1 MVLRPV
7 LPEQL
12 QDGEPVVYIPDPCPG
27 RIMLIE
33 GDYRP
38 FPCCTEI
45 AEDISSPVP
54 ICKKFAEDLFYDP
67 KWGSSNIRISELA
80 YHYLTSS
87 WLIKFIPCIYSLVFI
102 ISMPLNVM
110 AIIIFLFKM
119 KVRNPAILYMLNLA
133 VADVLFISVLPFK
146 ITYHFLGNNWPFS
159 SGMCRFVTAAF
170 YCNMYCSILLMM
182 SISVDRFLGI
192 VFPIHSLSWRTLGR
206 ASVVCILVW
215 VMSMASTVPIL
226 ISEQTMYIPILNITT
241 CHDVLD
247 VEDQQTFYGYYFSS
261 LCLLYFFVPLIF
273 ITVSY
278 VGIIHR
284 LRASNIGNGLKKK
297 QAIFL
302 SIIVFCIFT
311 ICFGPTNIIF
321 LSHYL
326 NFSGEI
332 KESLY
337 VAHTLCVCVSSISC
351 CLDSF
356 IYFYVSPEC
365 RNHVYRL
372 LCRTKA
378 VNLNIK
384 KPLRGARIPMENV

>member
-1 MVLRPV
+1 MAPSLNAVSALSAARLDPLMEDRALQPHRTRILALRRGVL
-7 LPEQL
+7 LH
-12 QDGEPVVYIPDPCPG
+12 GH
-27 RIMLIE
+27 
-33 GDYRP
+33 
-38 FPCCTEI
+38 CCT
-45 AEDISSPVP
+45 SNL
-54 ICKKFAEDLFYDP
+54 CTYLGFAHYPPNDTSR
-67 KWGSSNIRISELA
+67 KTISEFA
-80 YHYLTSS
+80 YHYLTSL
-87 WLIKFIPCIYSLVFI
+87 WLIKFVPSIYTLIFI

-146 ITYHFLGNNWPFS
+146 ITYHFLGNNWPFG

-206 ASVVCILVW
+206 ASVVCVLIW

-278 VGIIHR
+278 VGIIHS
-284 LRASNIGNGLKKK
+284 LRTSNIGNALKKK

-337 VAHTLCVCVSSISC
+337 IAHILCVCVGSISC
-351 CLDSF
+351 CLDPF
-356 IYFYVSPEC
+356 IYFYISPEC
-365 RNHVYRL
+365 RKYVYRL
-372 LCRTKA
+372 LCSTKTDC
-378 VNLNIK
+378 NSSGD
-384 KPLRGARIPMENV
+384 LRALTFKARVRRA